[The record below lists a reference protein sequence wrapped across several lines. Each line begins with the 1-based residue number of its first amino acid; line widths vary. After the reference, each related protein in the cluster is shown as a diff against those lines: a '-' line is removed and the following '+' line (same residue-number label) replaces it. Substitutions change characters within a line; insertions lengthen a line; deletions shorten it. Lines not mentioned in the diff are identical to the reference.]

1 MTLVTRTKNYSI
13 ENYLHLAILGKKW
26 KIDEKLVICFTI
38 RIHVFMIIHRL
49 SLTHFSS
56 MFHFYTPWSCQK
68 IFGFLTYSGGIEMEH
83 WAFVKMPN
91 ISNLIGQNR
100 VHISDIFLC
109 KYQWNVYHANS
120 RRKKNSFG
128 KEKIWK
134 ISKQSKPSNVITY
147 NFYNI
152 YNSYK

>member
-1 MTLVTRTKNYSI
+1 MTLVTHTKTFST

-26 KIDEKLVICFTI
+26 KTDEKLVICFTI

-56 MFHFYTPWSCQK
+56 MFHFYTPEVVRKSWAFYHIQGIQK
-68 IFGFLTYSGGIEMEH
+68 RNTRLK
-83 WAFVKMPN
+83 WVFVKMPN

-109 KYQWNVYHANS
+109 EYQWNVYHANS
-120 RRKKNSFG
+120 RRKKNSFR
-128 KEKIWK
+128 KEKI
-134 ISKQSKPSNVITY
+134 
-147 NFYNI
+147 
-152 YNSYK
+152 